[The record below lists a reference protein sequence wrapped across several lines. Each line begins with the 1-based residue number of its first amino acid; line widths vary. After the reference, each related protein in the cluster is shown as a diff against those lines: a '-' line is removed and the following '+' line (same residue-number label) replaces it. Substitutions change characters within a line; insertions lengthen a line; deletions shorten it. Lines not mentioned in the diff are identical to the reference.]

1 MATYLGTHGSKIQT
15 YTSDPSNPN
24 TGEVWYNATANTI
37 KIQATTVAGAW
48 ATGGSLNT
56 PRAYAGGCGATK
68 DASLCFGDGPPPAP
82 TASGITE
89 SYNGTAWTEVNDMNT
104 AKAFVTGAGTYTS
117 AIAAGGDQFSGVA
130 ESWNGTNWTS
140 ITNEPNGSNAYG
152 SAGAD
157 NTNALFFG
165 GVPAP
170 TRTVTRYWNGSSW
183 TDLNALNGSKKD
195 LDGAGKTYTAA
206 LAIGG
211 SAGPTTAIALT
222 ESFNG
227 TNWTEVN
234 DLNTARRFAAANGTQ
249 TSALIYAGLTPPPV
263 TNKTEEWN
271 GTNWAETTNYPL
283 SVTGNTG
290 AGADNTNALGFGG
303 TPPETN
309 ATLEWT
315 GAGAPVVKTISTD

>member
-1 MATYLGTHGSKIQT
+1 MTTYKEINGTNIEAVS
-15 YTSDPSNPN
+15 SDPANPV
-24 TGEVWYNATANTI
+24 TGQVWYN
-37 KIQATTVAGAW
+37 TTDNVLKGAAVTTAGAW
-48 ATGGSLNT
+48 ATGGNLNS

-89 SYNGTAWTEVNDMNT
+89 SYNGTSWTEVNDMNT
-104 AKAFVTGAGTYTS
+104 GKAFVTGAGTYTS

-130 ESWNGTNWTS
+130 ESWNGTSWTS

-183 TDLNALNGSKKD
+183 TDLNAMNGSKKD

-211 SAGPTTAIALT
+211 SAGPPTVLALT

-227 TNWTEVN
+227 TSWTEVG

-249 TSALIYAGLTPPPV
+249 ASALIYAGSTPPSI

-271 GTNWAETTNYPL
+271 GTSWTETTNFPASL
-283 SVTGNTG
+283 TGLTG
-290 AGADNTNALGFGG
+290 AGADNTNGLGFGG
-303 TPPETN
+303 SPPETT

-315 GAGAPVVKTISTD
+315 GAGTPVVKTISTD